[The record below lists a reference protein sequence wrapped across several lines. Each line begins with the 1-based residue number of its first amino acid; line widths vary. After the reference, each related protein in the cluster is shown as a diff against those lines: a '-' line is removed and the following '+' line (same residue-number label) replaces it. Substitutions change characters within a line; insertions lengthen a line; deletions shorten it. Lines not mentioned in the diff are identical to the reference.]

1 MHVVV
6 YVYHTNR
13 NFKPTLPPD
22 IVFLRTVAAANPAPI
37 PGATDVFFDILAA
50 DDQLSFD
57 VQKRSHQG
65 MIMGKRRKYHSEPSS
80 QFFIISFIE

>member
-1 MHVVV
+1 MYVVV
-6 YVYHTNR
+6 CVYQYNR
-13 NFKPTLPPD
+13 NFKPILPPD
-22 IVFLRTVAAANPAPI
+22 IVFLRTVAAANPAPL

-65 MIMGKRRKYHSEPSS
+65 MIMGKRRKHHSEPGS
-80 QFFIISFIE
+80 QFFVRSFIE